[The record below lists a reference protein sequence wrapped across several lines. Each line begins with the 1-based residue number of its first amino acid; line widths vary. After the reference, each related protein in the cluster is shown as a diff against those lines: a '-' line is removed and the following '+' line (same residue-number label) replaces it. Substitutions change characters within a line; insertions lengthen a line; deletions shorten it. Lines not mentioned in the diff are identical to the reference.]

1 MSSILYLLS
10 PAKKLNT
17 QPFALPTEPTE
28 PKHTQQAKAIMKAL
42 QKLNGIQLE
51 KVMAAKGKLLQEVAD
66 MHAQWEKSSAY
77 PAAALYNGDA
87 YTRLNA
93 RSWSQE
99 TWAFAQAHLWILSG
113 LYGALCPTDLVQPYR
128 LMVGAPWSPHPDF
141 KNLYDYW
148 KKDMAQDL
156 KIKQPQVIVN
166 CASQEYSAMIEGWSD
181 CPIIHIDFKV
191 KKGVEL
197 ASVSSF
203 SKQARGEMVRL
214 AMDQKITQPED
225 LKKLEV
231 LGFQFDNKFSD
242 NQNWIYVK

>member
-1 MSSILYLLS
+1 
-10 PAKKLNT
+10 
-17 QPFALPTEPTE
+17 
-28 PKHTQQAKAIMKAL
+28 
-42 QKLNGIQLE
+42 
-51 KVMAAKGKLLQEVAD
+51 
-66 MHAQWEKSSAY
+66 
-77 PAAALYNGDA
+77 
-87 YTRLNA
+87 
-93 RSWSQE
+93 
-99 TWAFAQAHLWILSG
+99 
-113 LYGALCPTDLVQPYR
+113 
-128 LMVGAPWSPHPDF
+128 MVGAPWSPHPDF

-191 KKGVEL
+191 KKGAEL

-214 AMDQKITQPED
+214 AMEQQITQPQD